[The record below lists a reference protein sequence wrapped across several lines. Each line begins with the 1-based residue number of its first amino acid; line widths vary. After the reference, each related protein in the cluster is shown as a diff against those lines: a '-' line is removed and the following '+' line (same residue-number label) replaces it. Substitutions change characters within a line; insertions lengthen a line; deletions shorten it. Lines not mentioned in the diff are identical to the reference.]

1 MSKNYF
7 GDVLD
12 AADKLHDFEIEDPDK
27 VESIK

>member
-1 MSKNYF
+1 MSYF

-12 AADKLHDFEIEDPDK
+12 VADKLHDFEIEDPDK